1 MSIQCTIFVSQM
13 FKTTTM
19 KKVKTKKDLLSHPL
33 VDGFSREYNPCVF
46 DGYEYTYW
54 LYLKEGY
61 WFNELQQGLL
71 HEPTIKGLCDEF
83 NSMTI
88 TERTDGF

>member
-1 MSIQCTIFVSQM
+1 MVFL
-13 FKTTTM
+13 
-19 KKVKTKKDLLSHPL
+19 KKARTKKDLLNHPL
-33 VDGFSREYNPCVF
+33 VDSVEREYNPSAF

-54 LYLKEGY
+54 LYLKAGY
-61 WFNELQQGLL
+61 WFKEMQQSLL
-71 HEPTIKGLCDEF
+71 HEPTIRRLCDEF